1 MPAGTT
7 KSTKRLAPLAIR
19 WKREFEGHIIS
30 LAWDPTGKSLA
41 IGVVEGPVYILP
53 VDGAE
58 PIRLAGHRFGTT
70 TVAWSA
76 DGSYLASGGQD
87 GRVRIWKPGQEEPR
101 AEFEAGGSWVEQVAW
116 NPLGGRKGTPHLL
129 ATGAGRALRLWDAE
143 GKALLAY
150 EDHPSTI
157 ADLVWK
163 PASQLIT
170 TASYSRLAIFST
182 VLRQA
187 QRDFAW
193 KGSILRIAWSPN
205 GKFVATGDQ
214 DSTVHFWFDKTGR
227 DLQMWGYPT
236 KVRELAWDPTSR
248 YLATGGGF
256 DVTIW
261 DCLKSPEGT
270 KPILLKGHEQ
280 FLSALCYQHRGR
292 LLASGCQGGE
302 VRVWL
307 PAESRQARAGI
318 SINDG
323 ITQLAWSPDDQL
335 LAMGTETGGV
345 VLFDA
350 PSLSS
355 PTAA

>member
-7 KSTKRLAPLAIR
+7 NKKAALAPLAIR
-19 WKREFEGHIIS
+19 WKREFEGHIIR
-30 LAWDPTGKSLA
+30 LAWEPGGKFLA
-41 IGVVEGPVYILP
+41 VGVVDGPVYVLP
-53 VDGAE
+53 VDGSE

-76 DGSYLASGGQD
+76 DGRWLASGGQD
-87 GRVRIWKPGQEEPR
+87 GYIRLWDPSQLEPR
-101 AEFEAGGSWVEQVAW
+101 AELEAGGRWVEQVAW

-129 ATGAGRALRLWDAE
+129 ATAAGRALRLWDAE
-143 GKALLAY
+143 GRALLGY
-150 EDHPSTI
+150 DDHPSTI

-163 PASQLIT
+163 PGSQLLT
-170 TASYSRLAIFST
+170 TASYSRLAIYST

-214 DSTVHFWFDKTGR
+214 DSTVHFWFEKTGR

-280 FLSALCYQHRGR
+280 FLSALCYQHRGQ
-292 LLASGCQGGE
+292 LLASGCQGGQ
-302 VRVWL
+302 VRVWQ
-307 PAESRQARAGI
+307 PSESRKARAGI

-323 ITQLAWSPDDQL
+323 VTQLAWSPDDQF

-350 PSLSS
+350 ASQTS
-355 PTAA
+355 PGAA